1 MTICIVIAK
10 FLLMKAMFWPPLSIQ
25 NMLMGSKQS
34 GNPFIKKIIR
44 KIYIIIDYL
53 KGYVI

>member
-10 FLLMKAMFWPPLSIQ
+10 CLLMKAMFCPPLSVQ

-34 GNPFIKKIIR
+34 VNPFIKIIR